1 MAHWPRLGVV
11 VGITALVGCGSPP
24 PDHSASGD
32 TARSAVAGPAAG
44 QPARQAPMQ
53 TSPLGPTAQQAPKL
67 GASITDNPRV
77 TSTDARVQTAASPAD
92 TQQLGRQAETE
103 RVQLEAL
110 LIWAAGDEALGGK
123 SFELDG
129 GDAQQRA
136 TEGESREQEL
146 PEEAP
151 GPVLADGAAGAAG
164 LPL

>member
-1 MAHWPRLGVV
+1 MGQRP
-11 VGITALVGCGSPP
+11 ISDCN
-24 PDHSASGD
+24 
-32 TARSAVAGPAAG
+32 ARSGPPGIRRSAIIH
-44 QPARQAPMQ
+44 
-53 TSPLGPTAQQAPKL
+53 
-67 GASITDNPRV
+67 AS
-77 TSTDARVQTAASPAD
+77 AQTAASPAD

-164 LPL
+164 SPL